1 MGDSLDSVNPSV
13 VGTMKAIAPAIAGSA
28 IFTDRFT
35 ILSAI
40 DLKLVGLAS
49 GAVAGCVVDVALF
62 PLDTVKTRLQSGVTH
77 SGPIFKGMYRGLWP
91 ALLASAPAAATF
103 FGAYDVTKRIAGQN
117 LELPEPVTHL
127 IAAAAGDICGSAVR
141 TPFEKL
147 KQRLQA
153 GMERTTLGALRSLIA
168 REGVRGLF
176 RGYSSLVVRELPFD
190 LIEFPLYE
198 YLKKRW
204 AKEQGAALSANQSA
218 LCGSIAGGIAAAV
231 TTPLDVVKTRMLIDT
246 SDQSVNR
253 NVLYYL
259 RSVAEK
265 EGARGVFAGVLPR
278 TIWISLGGF
287 IFFGGYEYTKAYLL
301 HSQLLTK

>member
-1 MGDSLDSVNPSV
+1 M
-13 VGTMKAIAPAIAGSA
+13 
-28 IFTDRFT
+28 
-35 ILSAI
+35 
-40 DLKLVGLAS
+40 KLVGLVS
-49 GAVAGCVVDVALF
+49 GALAGCVVDVALF

-77 SGPIFKGMYRGLWP
+77 SGPIFEGVYRGLWP

-117 LELPEPVTHL
+117 LELPEPITHL
-127 IAAAAGDICGSAVR
+127 IAAGAGEVCGSAVR

-153 GMERTTLGALRSLIA
+153 GMERTTLGALRSLVA
-168 REGVRGLF
+168 REGVRGVF
-176 RGYSSLVVRELPFD
+176 RGCSSLVVRELPFE

-198 YLKKRW
+198 YLKSQW
-204 AKEQGAALSANQSA
+204 AKEQNAALSANQSA

-246 SDQSVNR
+246 SDQSATK
-253 NVLYYL
+253 NVLFYL

-265 EGARGVFAGVLPR
+265 EGVRGLFAGVLPR

-301 HSQLLTK
+301 HSQALITEPTKERPIPETNTD